1 MKVRCID
8 AWDRI
13 HEQEAFVRDVT
24 ENHYDRIIIFG
35 HREIELLVL
44 KRNPELLSLPIES
57 VLGAGECIVPRPY
70 PVTSYWKE
78 WFFMQSLSHWKANH
92 KLPTEYTK
100 HEKKYH
106 FVSMNDRGHWHRCYM
121 IDQLAKYNL
130 IETNP
135 VTWSNRYYS
144 PDFCFPWQHFEP
156 RKITLDGLD
165 GYDKHRAWFILP
177 KQYNQSCFQLISE
190 SAMEATFITEKTTGA
205 LFNFMPFITY
215 GSKNFYKQ
223 LRTLGIV
230 DYNELFDYSFD
241 EVDDDNVR
249 ADMIIENVNR
259 LAQMPLHEL
268 ELLVD
273 SIKDKLIYN
282 FHRSCEIAL
291 SYDKWHPLALETID
305 VYNTTGEVWNQS
317 ILEVYETL
325 TLHFNK

>member
-8 AWDRI
+8 AWDSI
-13 HEQEAFVRDVT
+13 HDQEAFVRDVT

-44 KRNPELLSLPIES
+44 KNNPHLLSLPIES
-57 VLGAGECIVPRPY
+57 VIGAGEFIIPRQY
-70 PVTSYWKE
+70 TVTSHWKE

-106 FVSMNDRGHWHRCYM
+106 FVSMNDRGHEHRCYM

-130 IETNP
+130 IETNA
-135 VTWSNRYYS
+135 VSWRNHFYS
-144 PDFCFPWQHFEP
+144 SEFKFDWQYFQP
-156 RKITLDGLD
+156 RKIMLDGPE
-165 GYDKHRAWFILP
+165 GYDKDRAWFNLP

-190 SAMEATFITEKTTGA
+190 SAMDATFITEKTVGA
-205 LFNFMPFITY
+205 LFNFMPFITI
-215 GSKNFYKQ
+215 GSKHFYKQ

-230 DYNELFDYSFD
+230 DYDELFDYSFD
-241 EVDDDNVR
+241 EVDDNNLR
-249 ADMIIENVNR
+249 TDMVIENVNR
-259 LAQMPLHEL
+259 LAQMPFHEL
-268 ELLVD
+268 KLLVD

-282 FHRSCEIAL
+282 FHRSCEISL

-305 VYNTTGEVWNQS
+305 VYNTTGEVYNQS
-317 ILEVYETL
+317 IINTYETL
-325 TLHFNK
+325 VGHFNK